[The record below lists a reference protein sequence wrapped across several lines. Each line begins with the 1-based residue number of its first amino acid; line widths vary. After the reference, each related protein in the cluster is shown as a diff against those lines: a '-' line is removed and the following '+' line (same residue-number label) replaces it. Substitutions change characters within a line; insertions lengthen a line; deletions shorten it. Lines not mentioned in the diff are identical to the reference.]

1 MNTVVK
7 PAALKSKAAKEAADG
22 TISERLAA
30 FAAGLDAA
38 RIPGE
43 VVARAKL
50 HILDC
55 FGIGLASTTYEF
67 AHRMANAMHGLGGD
81 GPFPVIGLPM
91 RLPLRDSVHLNGTLI
106 HGLDF
111 DDTHG
116 AGVIH
121 ASTSALPTV
130 LGAALANNVSGMEA
144 MAAYLVAMETSAR
157 IGMAVNGGFHKA
169 GHHPTGLVGA
179 FGATLAAGRLGDLSQ
194 PQIAQAQGITLSMAG
209 GSLEFLS
216 DGAWTKRQHPGWA
229 GVCAI
234 TAAGMAKQGFLGPKQ
249 AYEGRY
255 GLFKLHLGAHVG
267 GNAPYDLDA
276 CTKGLGED
284 WELFNVAF
292 KPFPACHFNHAFA
305 DSALALRAKHKLAPA
320 DIKSVTA
327 LIGERQIPV
336 VAEPEADKRRPKNA
350 YEAQF
355 SVHYIIAAALARGRF
370 TLDELD
376 AAAYTDPAIL
386 ALCDR
391 VAYKG
396 DPEMNALRYY
406 SGGVIIE
413 TTDGRRLEHR
423 EMHNRGSDANPL
435 SAADIEAK
443 FWSNAT
449 RAVSRERAQRVL
461 DAVMGLDKA
470 EDLRR
475 LGDALCLA

>member
-7 PAALKSKAAKEAADG
+7 PAALKSKATADAASG
-22 TISERLAA
+22 AISEQLAA
-30 FAAGLDAA
+30 FASGLDAA
-38 RIPGE
+38 RIPAE
-43 VVARAKL
+43 VIARAKL

-67 AHRMANAMHGLGGD
+67 GHRMANAMHGLGGD
-81 GPFPVIGLPM
+81 GAFPVIGFPM

-130 LGAALANNVSGMEA
+130 LGAGLANGASGRDA
-144 MAAYLVAMETSAR
+144 VAAYLVAMEASAR
-157 IGMAVNGGFHKA
+157 IGMAVNGAFHKA

-179 FGATLAAGRLGDLSQ
+179 FGSTLAAGRLGDLSEA
-194 PQIAQAQGITLSMAG
+194 QIAQAQGIVLSMAA

-234 TAAGMAKQGFLGPKQ
+234 TAAGMAKQGFVGPKQ

-255 GLFKLHLGAHVG
+255 GLYNLHLGTHLGAD
-267 GNAPYDLDA
+267 APFDLAA
-276 CTKGLGED
+276 CTRALGED

-292 KPFPACHFNHAFA
+292 KPYPACHFNHAFA
-305 DSALALRAKHKLAPA
+305 DATLALRDKHKLRP
-320 DIKSVTA
+320 DDVKSVTA
-327 LIGERQIPV
+327 LIGERQIAV
-336 VAEPEADKRRPKNA
+336 VCEPEAEKRRPKNA

-355 SVHYIIAAALARGRF
+355 STHYIIAAALARGRF

-376 AAAYTDPAIL
+376 PSAYTDPAIL

-391 VAYKG
+391 VAYRNEP
-396 DPEMNALRYY
+396 DMNSLRYY
-406 SGGVIIE
+406 SGGVVIE
-413 TTDGRRLEHR
+413 TADGRTLEHR

-435 SAADIEAK
+435 TAADIEAK
-443 FWSNAT
+443 YWSNAT

-461 DAVMGLDKA
+461 DAVMDLDRA
-470 EDLRR
+470 DDLTA
-475 LGDALCLA
+475 LDDALCLA

>member
-7 PAALKSKAAKEAADG
+7 PAALKPAAAREG
-22 TISERLAA
+22 SISERLAA
-30 FAAGLDAA
+30 FATGLDAA
-38 RIPGE
+38 RIPAE
-43 VVARAKL
+43 VIARAKL

-67 AHRMANAMHGLGGD
+67 GHRMANAMHALGGD
-81 GPFPVIGLPM
+81 GIFPTIGLPM

-130 LGAALANNVSGMEA
+130 LGAALANGASGREA
-144 MAAYLVAMETSAR
+144 LAAYLVAMEASAR
-157 IGMAVNGGFHKA
+157 IGMAVNGAFHKA

-179 FGATLAAGRLGDLSQ
+179 FGSTLAAGRLGDLSQ
-194 PQIAQAQGITLSMAG
+194 PQIAHAQGIVLSMAG

-255 GLFKLHLGAHVG
+255 GLFKLHLGTHVG
-267 GNAPYDLDA
+267 GDADYDLDA
-276 CTKGLGED
+276 CTAGLGET

-305 DSALALRAKHKLAPA
+305 DSALALRAKHKLKPD

-327 LIGERQIPV
+327 LTGERQVAV
-336 VAEPEADKRRPKNA
+336 VCEPEADKRRPKNS

-376 AAAYTDPAIL
+376 GSAYTDPQIL

-391 VAYKG
+391 IAYKP
-396 DPEMNALRYY
+396 DPEMNSLRYY
-406 SGGVIIE
+406 SGGVVIE

-435 SAADIEAK
+435 APADIEAK
-443 FWSNAT
+443 YWSNAT
-449 RAVSRERAQRVL
+449 RAVGRDRAQRVF
-461 DAVMGLDKA
+461 DAVMGLDGA
-470 EDLRR
+470 GDLRT
-475 LGDALCLA
+475 LGDSLCLA

>member
-1 MNTVVK
+1 
-7 PAALKSKAAKEAADG
+7 
-22 TISERLAA
+22 
-30 FAAGLDAA
+30 
-38 RIPGE
+38 
-43 VVARAKL
+43 
-50 HILDC
+50 
-55 FGIGLASTTYEF
+55 
-67 AHRMANAMHGLGGD
+67 
-81 GPFPVIGLPM
+81 
-91 RLPLRDSVHLNGTLI
+91 
-106 HGLDF
+106 
-111 DDTHG
+111 
-116 AGVIH
+116 
-121 ASTSALPTV
+121 
-130 LGAALANNVSGMEA
+130 MEA

-267 GNAPYDLDA
+267 GTRPTTSTPAPRGWA
-276 CTKGLGED
+276 RTGSCSTS
-284 WELFNVAF
+284 
-292 KPFPACHFNHAFA
+292 PSSRSRPAISTTPSRTARWR
-305 DSALALRAKHKLAPA
+305 SAPSTSSRRT

-376 AAAYTDPAIL
+376 ASAYTDPAIL

-396 DPEMNALRYY
+396 DPEMNSLRYY

>member
-7 PAALKSKAAKEAADG
+7 PAALKLAAAAEG
-22 TISERLAA
+22 TISEQLAA
-30 FAAGLDAA
+30 FAAGLDAD
-38 RIPGE
+38 RIPAE
-43 VVARAKL
+43 VIEQAKL

-67 AHRMANAMHGLGGD
+67 GHRMANAMHALGGD
-81 GPFPVIGLPM
+81 GAYPAIGLPL

-121 ASTSALPTV
+121 ASTSAIPTM
-130 LGAALANNVSGMEA
+130 LGAALANGASGKEA
-144 MAAYLVAMETSAR
+144 LAAYLVAMETSAR
-157 IGMAVNGGFHKA
+157 IGMAVNGNFHKA

-179 FGATLAAGRLGDLSQ
+179 FGCTLAAARLGDLSQ
-194 PQIAQAQGITLSMAG
+194 PQIAHAQGIALSMAA

-234 TAAGMAKQGFLGPKQ
+234 TAAGMAKQGFAGPKQ

-267 GNAPYDLDA
+267 GDADYDLA
-276 CTKGLGED
+276 KCTQGLGQA

-292 KPFPACHFNHAFA
+292 KPYPACHFGHAFA
-305 DSALALRAKHKLAPA
+305 DSALALRTKHKLRPE
-320 DIKSVTA
+320 DVKSVTA
-327 LIGERQIPV
+327 LIGERPIAV
-336 VAEPEADKRRPKNA
+336 ICEPEADKRRPKNS

-355 SVHYIIAAALARGRF
+355 SVHYIVAAALARGRF

-376 AAAYTDPAIL
+376 ASAYTDPAIL
-386 ALCDR
+386 SLCDR
-391 VAYKG
+391 IAYKA
-396 DPEMNALRYY
+396 DPAMNSLRYY
-406 SGGVIIE
+406 SGGVVIE
-413 TTDGRRLEHR
+413 TADGRKLEHL

-443 FWSNAT
+443 YWSNAT
-449 RAVSRERAQRVL
+449 RAVGRDRAQRVL

-470 EDLRR
+470 KDLRA

>member
-7 PAALKSKAAKEAADG
+7 PAALKSKATADAAEG

-30 FAAGLDAA
+30 FAGGLDAS
-38 RIPGE
+38 RIPAE
-43 VVARAKL
+43 AVERAKL

-67 AHRMANAMHGLGGD
+67 GHRMANAMHGLGGD
-81 GPFPVIGLPM
+81 GPYPVIGLPM

-116 AGVIH
+116 GGVIH
-121 ASTSALPTV
+121 ASTSALPTA
-130 LGAALANNVSGMEA
+130 LGTGLANKASGLDTL
-144 MAAYLVAMETSAR
+144 AAYLVGVEASAR
-157 IGMAVNGGFHKA
+157 IGLAVNGNFHRA

-179 FGATLAAGRLGDLSQ
+179 FGCTLAAGRLGDLSV
-194 PQIAQAQGITLSMAG
+194 PQIVHAQGIALSMAG

-229 GVCAI
+229 GVCGI
-234 TAAGMAKQGFLGPKQ
+234 TAAGMAKQGFVGPKE

-255 GLFKLHLGAHVG
+255 GLFKLHLGCHIG
-267 GNAPYDLDA
+267 GTADYDLTA
-276 CTKGLGED
+276 CTKGLGEE

-292 KPFPACHFNHAFA
+292 KPYPACHFNHAFVDA
-305 DSALALRAKHKLAPA
+305 ALALRDTHGLRPE
-320 DIKSVTA
+320 DVDSVTA
-327 LIGERQIPV
+327 LIGEGQMPV
-336 VAEPEADKRRPKNA
+336 VCEPEADKRRPKNA

-355 SVHYIIAAALARGRF
+355 SVHYIIAAALTRGRF

-376 AAAYTDPAIL
+376 ASAFTDPAVV

-391 VAYKG
+391 ITFAA
-396 DPEMNALRYY
+396 DPDTNYPRYY
-406 SGGVIIE
+406 SGEVVVR
-413 TTDGRRLEHR
+413 TKDGRELRHR
-423 EMHNRGSDANPL
+423 EAHNRGSDANPL
-435 SAADIEAK
+435 TVSDIEAK
-443 FWSNAT
+443 YWANAT

-470 EDLRR
+470 DDLME

>member
-7 PAALKSKAAKEAADG
+7 PAALKSKAEAETASA
-22 TISERLAA
+22 TISEQLAA

-38 RIPGE
+38 RIPAE
-43 VVARAKL
+43 VIARAKL

-67 AHRMANAMHGLGGD
+67 GHRMANAMHGLGGD
-81 GPFPVIGLPM
+81 GAFPVIGLPM

-121 ASTSALPTV
+121 ASTSALPTA
-130 LGAALANNVSGMEA
+130 LGAALANRASGIEA

-157 IGMAVNGGFHKA
+157 IGMAVNGAFHKA

-179 FGATLAAGRLGDLSQ
+179 FGATLAAGRLGDLSEGQ
-194 PQIAQAQGITLSMAG
+194 MAHAQGITLSMAA

-234 TAAGMAKQGFLGPKQ
+234 TAAAMAKQGFVGPKQ

-255 GLFKLHLGAHVG
+255 GLYNLHLGTHLGAD
-267 GNAPYDLDA
+267 APFDLSA
-276 CTKGLGED
+276 CTRGLGED

-292 KPFPACHFNHAFA
+292 KPYPACHFNHAFA
-305 DSALALRAKHKLAPA
+305 DSALALRQKHGLKPE

-327 LIGERQIPV
+327 LIGERQIAV
-336 VAEPEADKRRPKNA
+336 VCEPEAEKRRPKNA

-355 SVHYIIAAALARGRF
+355 STHYIIAAALARGRF

-376 AAAYTDPAIL
+376 ASAYTDPAIL

-391 VAYKG
+391 VTYRNEP
-396 DPEMNALRYY
+396 DMNSLRYY

-423 EMHNRGSDANPL
+423 EMQNRGSDANPL
-435 SAADIEAK
+435 SPADIEDK
-443 FWSNAT
+443 FWANAT
-449 RAVSRERAQRVL
+449 RAVGRERAQRVL

-470 EDLRR
+470 EDLRP

>member
-7 PAALKSKAAKEAADG
+7 PAALKTAAATEG

-30 FAAGLDAA
+30 FATGLDAS
-38 RIPGE
+38 RIPAE
-43 VVARAKL
+43 VIARAKL

-67 AHRMANAMHGLGGD
+67 GHRMANAMHALGGD
-81 GPFPVIGLPM
+81 GTFPTIGLPL

-130 LGAALANNVSGMEA
+130 LGAALAAGTTGRQA
-144 MAAYLVAMETSAR
+144 LAAYLVAMEASAR
-157 IGMAVNGGFHKA
+157 IGMAVNGAFHKA

-179 FGATLAAGRLGDLSQ
+179 FGSTLAAGRLGDLSQ
-194 PQIAQAQGITLSMAG
+194 PQMAHAQGIVLSMAG

-234 TAAGMAKQGFLGPKQ
+234 TAAGMAKHGFLGPKQ

-267 GNAPYDLDA
+267 GDAAYDLDA
-276 CTKGLGED
+276 CTAGLGET

-305 DSALALRAKHKLAPA
+305 DSALALRAKHKLRPE

-327 LIGERQIPV
+327 LTGERQVAV
-336 VAEPEADKRRPKNA
+336 VCEPEADKRRPKNA

-370 TLDELD
+370 TLDELEGS
-376 AAAYTDPAIL
+376 AYTDPEIL

-391 VAYKG
+391 IAYKR
-396 DPEMNALRYY
+396 DPEMNSLRYY
-406 SGGVIIE
+406 SGGVVIE

-443 FWSNAT
+443 YWSNAT
-449 RAVSRERAQRVL
+449 RAVGSDRAQRVL
-461 DAVMGLDKA
+461 DAVMGLDTA
-470 EDLRR
+470 ADLRT

>member
-7 PAALKSKAAKEAADG
+7 PAALKTAAATEG

-30 FAAGLDAA
+30 FATGLDAS
-38 RIPGE
+38 RIPAE
-43 VVARAKL
+43 VIARAKL

-67 AHRMANAMHGLGGD
+67 GHRMANAMHALGGD
-81 GPFPVIGLPM
+81 GTFPTIGLPL

-130 LGAALANNVSGMEA
+130 LGAALANGASGREA
-144 MAAYLVAMETSAR
+144 LAAYLVAMEASAR
-157 IGMAVNGGFHKA
+157 IGMAVNGAFHKA

-179 FGATLAAGRLGDLSQ
+179 FGSTLAAGRLGDLSQ
-194 PQIAQAQGITLSMAG
+194 PQMAHAQGIVLSMAG

-234 TAAGMAKQGFLGPKQ
+234 TAAGMAKHGFLGPKQ

-267 GNAPYDLDA
+267 GDAAYDLDA
-276 CTKGLGED
+276 CTAGLGET

-305 DSALALRAKHKLAPA
+305 DSALALRAKHKLRPE

-327 LIGERQIPV
+327 LTGERQVAV
-336 VAEPEADKRRPKNA
+336 VCEPEADKRRPKNA

-370 TLDELD
+370 TLDELEGS
-376 AAAYTDPAIL
+376 AYTDPEIL

-391 VAYKG
+391 IAYKR
-396 DPEMNALRYY
+396 DPEMNSLRYY
-406 SGGVIIE
+406 SGGVVIE

-435 SAADIEAK
+435 GAADIEAK
-443 FWSNAT
+443 YWSNAT
-449 RAVSRERAQRVL
+449 RAVGRDRAQRVL
-461 DAVMGLDKA
+461 DAVMGLDTA
-470 EDLRR
+470 ADLRT

>member
-7 PAALKSKAAKEAADG
+7 PASLKSAAVAAVTEG
-22 TISERLAA
+22 TVSERLAA
-30 FAAGLDAA
+30 FAAALDAG
-38 RIPGE
+38 RIPAE
-43 VVARAKL
+43 VTERAKL

-67 AHRMANAMHGLGGD
+67 GHRMANAMHGLGGD
-81 GPFPVIGLPM
+81 GSYPVIGLPM

-130 LGAALANNVSGMEA
+130 LGAALASNASGKEA
-144 MAAYLVAMETSAR
+144 LAAYLVAMETSAR
-157 IGMAVNGGFHKA
+157 IGMAVNGAFHKA

-179 FGATLAAGRLGDLSQ
+179 FGSTLAAGRLGDLSR
-194 PQIAQAQGITLSMAG
+194 PQIAHAQGIVLSMAA

-234 TAAGMAKQGFLGPKQ
+234 TAAAMAKQGFLGPKQ
-249 AYEGRY
+249 TYEGRY
-255 GLFKLHLGAHVG
+255 GLFKLHLGHHVG
-267 GNAPYDLDA
+267 GTAPYDLDA
-276 CTKGLGED
+276 CTKGLGQD

-292 KPFPACHFNHAFA
+292 KPYPACHFNHAFA
-305 DSALALRAKHKLAPA
+305 DSALALARKHKLKPA
-320 DIKSVTA
+320 DVKSVTA
-327 LIGERQIPV
+327 LTGERQIAV
-336 VAEPEADKRRPKNA
+336 VCEPEADKRRPKNS

-355 SVHYIIAAALARGRF
+355 SVHYIIAAALVRGRF

-376 AAAYTDPAIL
+376 GSAYTDPQIL

-391 VAYKG
+391 VAYKP
-396 DPEMNALRYY
+396 DPDMNSLRYF
-406 SGGVIIE
+406 SGGVVIE
-413 TTDGRRLEHR
+413 TMDGRRLEHR

-449 RAVSRERAQRVL
+449 RAVGHDRAERVL

-470 EDLRR
+470 ENLRT